1 MSRLNLSR
9 RDFINLGW
17 GAMGALALT
26 EFSLAGLRF
35 LSPRAAEGE
44 FGGEF
49 NLGSHD
55 QYPSGS
61 VTPVEAGRFYLVRLQ
76 DSGLLAVY
84 QRCTHLGCSVPFD
97 HKSGQFVCPCHG
109 SAFTMEG
116 DVLNPPAPR
125 PLDLFQL
132 SINESGEIIVDTSSP
147 VQRDKPGPE
156 FIVYV

>member
-1 MSRLNLSR
+1 MSKINLSR

-55 QYPSGS
+55 QYPPGS
-61 VTPVEAGRFYLVRLQ
+61 VTPVEAGRFYLVRLL
-76 DSGLLAVY
+76 DAGLLAVY
-84 QRCTHLGCSVPFD
+84 QRCTHLGCAVPFE
-97 HKSGQFVCPCHG
+97 HQSGQFICPCHG

-125 PLDLFQL
+125 PLDLFPL
-132 SINESGEIIVDTSSP
+132 SINQSGEIIVDTSSP
-147 VQRDKPGPE
+147 EQRDKPSPD
-156 FIVYV
+156 FVVYA

>member
-1 MSRLNLSR
+1 MSNLNLSR

-17 GAMGALALT
+17 GAMGVLALT

-49 NLGSHD
+49 NLGS
-55 QYPSGS
+55 QEEYPPGS

-76 DSGLLAVY
+76 DAGLLAVY
-84 QRCTHLGCSVPFD
+84 QRCTHLGCAVPFD
-97 HKSGQFVCPCHG
+97 HKSSQFVCPCHG
-109 SAFTMEG
+109 SEFTMEG

-125 PLDLFQL
+125 PLDLFAL
-132 SINESGEIIVDTSSP
+132 SINQSGEIIIDTSSP
-147 VQRDKPGPE
+147 VQRDKPDPD
-156 FIVYV
+156 FVVYA